1 MDPTQ
6 IIKQANERIRG
17 LEETT
22 KIQEQ
27 RIKELEVDTKR
38 LESHLHQAQE
48 TEWSLSWE
56 RSEIIVQQDD
66 LAVQLDLAVKQ
77 WTEKDCHIQGLEQ
90 QMSYLQRSISYMQA
104 QSSDGA
110 NAQNAISQLVS
121 RLEEAKLIEHPLQA
135 DVKWSE
141 EDLDS
146 LMRNI
151 KGMEDKSQADQA
163 QLKDAKEKQAK
174 AELQLVTERTQ
185 SQKRVDKLVKDR
197 ERNRTEH
204 QQKIKEKDVL
214 VAARDDLNKRLAAAN
229 RQLGGRVGREKKKG
243 KIGKQ
248 KLTEAQA
255 EIDALQAELD
265 DQDRRIQDAEATLEE
280 KEALEQELQQR
291 IKSEDDLRKQLEDS
305 ADQLEIS
312 SSYWRSQDREVQKRL
327 DSVIQEVKKHRQ
339 GVYVEQLKDQL
350 QESNRNIGYIK
361 RHRAWLTETLHER
374 DATIEEL
381 ESTIADL
388 EASEEKYE
396 EHVKLLQQRIKA
408 ACHIDLAELRKGSL
422 DRVLTL
428 FDEVSGMLSAI
439 NSEDQSHID
448 NAIESIQSFLQ
459 GAMVEA
465 RSIAE
470 HAGGIATR
478 LCSHAEKMTL
488 IVSKVKSQQ
497 EIKAALAGLE
507 ISKEVFQR
515 MVDQIFPAGAG
526 AVGSEET
533 R

>member
-38 LESHLHQAQE
+38 LESNLHRAQE
-48 TEWSLSWE
+48 TERSLSWE
-56 RSEIIVQQDD
+56 RSEIIVQRDD

-77 WTEKDCHIQGLEQ
+77 WTEKDCHIQGLKQ

-110 NAQNAISQLVS
+110 NAQNAIHQLVS
-121 RLEEAKLIEHPLQA
+121 RLEKAKLIEHPLQA

-146 LMRNI
+146 LMKNI
-151 KGMEDKSQADQA
+151 QGMEDKSQADQA

-185 SQKRVDKLVKDR
+185 SQKRVAKLVKDR
-197 ERNRTEH
+197 ERNQTEH

-214 VAARDDLNKRLAAAN
+214 VAAHDDLNKRLAAAN
-229 RQLGGRVGREKKKG
+229 RQLGGRE
-243 KIGKQ
+243 
-248 KLTEAQA
+248 
-255 EIDALQAELD
+255 
-265 DQDRRIQDAEATLEE
+265 AEATLEA

-312 SSYWRSQDREVQKRL
+312 SSFWRSQDRELQKRL
-327 DSVIQEVKKHRQ
+327 DSVIQEVEKHRQ

-408 ACHIDLAELRKGSL
+408 AHHIDLAELRKGSL

-439 NSEDQSHID
+439 DSEDQSHID
-448 NAIESIQSFLQ
+448 DAIESIQSFLQ

-465 RSIAE
+465 RSISE
-470 HAGGIATR
+470 RAGGIATR
-478 LCSHAEKMTL
+478 LCSHAKKMTL
-488 IVSKVKSQQ
+488 IMSKVKSQQ

>member
-38 LESHLHQAQE
+38 LESNLHRAQE
-48 TEWSLSWE
+48 TERSLSWE
-56 RSEIIVQQDD
+56 RSKIIVQRDD

-110 NAQNAISQLVS
+110 NAQNAIRQLVS
-121 RLEEAKLIEHPLQA
+121 QLEKAKLIEHPLQA
-135 DVKWSE
+135 DARWSE

-146 LMRNI
+146 LMKNI
-151 KGMEDKSQADQA
+151 QGMEDKSQADQA
-163 QLKDAKEKQAK
+163 QLKNAKEKQAK

-185 SQKRVDKLVKDR
+185 SQKRVDKI
-197 ERNRTEH
+197 EE
-204 QQKIKEKDVL
+204 
-214 VAARDDLNKRLAAAN
+214 
-229 RQLGGRVGREKKKG
+229 
-243 KIGKQ
+243 
-248 KLTEAQA
+248 
-255 EIDALQAELD
+255 
-265 DQDRRIQDAEATLEE
+265 AEAMLEE

-312 SSYWRSQDREVQKRL
+312 SSYWRSQDRELQKRL

-350 QESNRNIGYIK
+350 QESNQNIGYIK

-381 ESTIADL
+381 ESTIADF
-388 EASEEKYE
+388 EASEGKYE
-396 EHVKLLQQRIKA
+396 EHVQLLQQRIKA
-408 ACHIDLAELRKGSL
+408 TRHIDLAELRKGSL

-439 NSEDQSHID
+439 DSEDQSHLD
-448 NAIESIQSFLQ
+448 DAIESIQSFLQ

-465 RSIAE
+465 RSILE
-470 HAGGIATR
+470 RAGSIATR